1 MSFAVVKNGAVRQ
14 ILQMDTEFTV
24 GEKKYSSA
32 FLRNS
37 SRQEK
42 LEADVWEIIEGTRPD
57 DRFYWVSG
65 PNYHVNEVNS
75 TVEANYSGTAKELE
89 DREEVDQNGN
99 PMYVKVLGEV
109 NGQPAMV
116 DSAERLVAK
125 GLKSQFIAQANVTAN
140 SLLAATDWMII
151 RKMERNVDVPA
162 EVSAFRQAVVAE
174 SNRLVGAI
182 TAVTDVPGL
191 VAVLQA
197 QNWPTAD

>member
-37 SRQEK
+37 SPQEK
-42 LEADVWEIIEGTRPD
+42 LEADVWEIIEGSRPD

-89 DREEVDQNGN
+89 DREEVDQDGN

-125 GLKSQFIAQANVTAN
+125 GLKSQFIAQAKTAAN
-140 SLLAATDWMII
+140 AALAATDWMVI
-151 RKMERNVDVPA
+151 RKAERDVAIPA
-162 EVSAFRQAVVAE
+162 EVVAKRAQIIADCTAKE
-174 SNRLVGAI
+174 AAI
-182 TAVTDVPGL
+182 TAAANVEEL
-191 VAVLQA
+191 IAALQG
-197 QNWPTAD
+197 